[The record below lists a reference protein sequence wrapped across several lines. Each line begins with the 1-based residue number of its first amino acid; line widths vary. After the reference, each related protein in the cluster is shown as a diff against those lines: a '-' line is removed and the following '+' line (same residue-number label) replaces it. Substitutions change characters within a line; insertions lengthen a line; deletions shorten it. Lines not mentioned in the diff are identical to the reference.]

1 VIEMMVLLFKLLI
14 SHALCDF
21 SLQTSPMASG
31 KNRHNIPKDDA
42 LPPGQKPATC
52 WPYWLTAHALI
63 HAGGVFVVTGNLWA
77 ALAQL
82 VTHWMFDFVK
92 CEGFT
97 NPHMDQLMHTCVLVI
112 TASILSMPA

>member
-1 VIEMMVLLFKLLI
+1 
-14 SHALCDF
+14 
-21 SLQTSPMASG
+21 
-31 KNRHNIPKDDA
+31 
-42 LPPGQKPATC
+42 
-52 WPYWLTAHALI
+52 
-63 HAGGVFVVTGNLWA
+63 VFVVTGNLWA